1 MRLAYIQIDIWK
13 RLQVNGIGIYNLILR
28 GTAVLLDI
36 ETQQHGQARPARLI
50 TNMST
55 DEIFGRGLAAQGGWK
70 PFVRE

>member
-1 MRLAYIQIDIWK
+1 MRLAYIQIDIWGC
-13 RLQVNGIGIYNLILR
+13 LQVNRVGIYNLILR

-36 ETQQHGQARPARLI
+36 ETQQHGQARPTRLI

-55 DEIFGRGLAAQGGWK
+55 EEIFGRGLAAQDSWK